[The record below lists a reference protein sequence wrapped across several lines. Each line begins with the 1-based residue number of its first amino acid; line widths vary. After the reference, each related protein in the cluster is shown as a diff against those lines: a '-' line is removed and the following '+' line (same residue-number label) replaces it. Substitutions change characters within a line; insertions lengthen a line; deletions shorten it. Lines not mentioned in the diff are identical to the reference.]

1 MNLKSLKTKLL
12 IMLLAV
18 LIISNSLI
26 GFASQMISR
35 RVVSSSVNE
44 NLSNV
49 ASKTANEIYAVNQN
63 QFTMLES
70 LATQPF
76 IKDETISL
84 EEKNKQVGA
93 IARRNITKFKS
104 VSYIDKQGNSYSL
117 GGNAINL
124 SLEAFFRDA
133 MSGKTVVSDPMTDAA
148 SGQTI
153 IYYALPVFNAHH
165 VPLGVLAAVTFGDFL
180 SQTVSVM
187 QVGKD
192 SHPIVVNMKTG
203 VIVSKFEGKAKAENI
218 PQDILS
224 RIRSGEKGS
233 ASYINSEAKKKMTCA
248 FQSVGENC
256 DWAVF
261 CYAPYNDYFGG
272 LTLLSY
278 VILIVFSVTLVVA
291 AAFCIILLTM
301 SLKPLKKV
309 DTSIH
314 EIATGTADLTR
325 RISVKTEDEIGS
337 VVNGFNMFVAK
348 LQTII
353 SQVKDSKEILTDA
366 GDNLDIGTQET
377 SASITQ
383 IIENISRVHN
393 EVSMQS
399 QSVSE
404 TAGAVNEIASNIES
418 LERMIQGQSD
428 GVAQASSAVE
438 EMVGN
443 IASVNNSV
451 DLMADS
457 FSQLQVDAENGAT
470 KQKAVYERITQIEA
484 QSEMLMEAN
493 RTISNIASQTNMLA
507 MNAAIEAAHAGE
519 AGRGFSVVAD
529 EIRNLS
535 ETSSMQS
542 KKIAQQV
549 KAIKDSINGVVSAS
563 EESSAAFTS
572 VSSRITDTDQLV
584 RQIKSAMEEQR
595 EGSKQIIDVL
605 HTMNDSTS
613 EVRIASREM
622 SEGNKAILDEVKN
635 LQSATGVILNSVD
648 EMARSAQRI
657 NETGETLNVIS
668 SKMRSS
674 ISDIGNQ
681 IDQFS
686 V

>member
-1 MNLKSLKTKLL
+1 MKMKSLKTKLL
-12 IMLLAV
+12 VMLLAV
-18 LIISNSLI
+18 LVISNSLI
-26 GFASQMISR
+26 GFASQIISR
-35 RVVSSSVNE
+35 RVVSASVTE

-49 ASKTANEIYAVNQN
+49 ASKAGNEIYAVNEN
-63 QFTMLES
+63 HFTMLES

-76 IKDETISL
+76 MKNPAISL
-84 EEKNKQVGA
+84 KEKNDTIGS
-93 IARRNITKFKS
+93 IARRNLTKFKNIC
-104 VSYIDKQGNSYSL
+104 YIDKNGDTFSL
-117 GGNAINL
+117 SGRAKNL
-124 SLEAFFRDA
+124 SGESFFREA
-133 MSGKTVVSDPMTDAA
+133 MSGKKVVTDPTTGS

-153 IYYALPVFNAHH
+153 VYYAIPVYNEHH
-165 VPLGVLAAVTFGDFL
+165 VPQGVIAAITFGDFL

-187 QVGKD
+187 QVGKG
-192 SHPIVVNMKTG
+192 SHPIVINMKSG
-203 VIVSKFEGKAKAENI
+203 VIVGKFEGNSKIENI
-218 PQDILS
+218 PSDILS
-224 RIRSGEKGS
+224 RVRSGETNG
-233 ASYINSEAKKKMTCA
+233 ASYINSDTKKRMTCA
-248 FQSVGENC
+248 FKPVGENC

-261 CYAPYNDYFGG
+261 CYAPYSDYFGG
-272 LTLLSY
+272 LQLLSY
-278 VILIVFSVTLVVA
+278 VILVVFSLTLIVA
-291 AAFCIILLTM
+291 ATFCIVLLTR
-301 SLKPLKKV
+301 SLKPLNKV
-309 DTSIH
+309 DKSIH

-325 RISVKTEDEIGS
+325 RIGVKTEDEIGS

-353 SQVKDSKEILTDA
+353 SQIKDSKEILTDA

-418 LERMIQGQSD
+418 LEKMIQGQSE

-451 DLMADS
+451 DMMASS
-457 FSQLQVDAENGAT
+457 FEQLQIDAEKGAA
-470 KQKAVYERITQIEA
+470 KQNDVNERITQIES

-535 ETSSMQS
+535 ETSSIQS

-549 KAIKDSINGVVSAS
+549 KAIKDSIMGVVSAS
-563 EESSAAFTS
+563 GESSAAFTS
-572 VSSRITDTDQLV
+572 VSSKITDTDQLV
-584 RQIKSAMEEQR
+584 RQIKMAMEEQR

-605 HTMNDSTS
+605 HTMNNSTS

-622 SEGNKAILDEVKN
+622 SEGNKAILDEVKH
-635 LQSATGVILNSVD
+635 LQSATGAILDSVD
-648 EMARSAQRI
+648 EMARGAQRI
-657 NETGETLNVIS
+657 SETGETLNVIS

-674 ISDIGNQ
+674 ISDIGEQ